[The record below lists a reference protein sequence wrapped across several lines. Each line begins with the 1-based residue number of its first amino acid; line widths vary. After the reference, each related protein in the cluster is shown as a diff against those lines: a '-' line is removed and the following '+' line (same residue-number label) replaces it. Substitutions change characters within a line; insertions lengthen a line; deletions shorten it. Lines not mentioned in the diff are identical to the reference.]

1 MYIDTII
8 EREYKKGY
16 VFSYLEL
23 DLEEKFS
30 YLFDKKRYV
39 VIFGG

>member
-30 YLFDKKRYV
+30 YLFDKKQK
-39 VIFGG
+39 ILLD